1 MITKIKNKGLKAT
14 VVSLFLLTSCVG
26 DAQFR
31 QYVLADRKFFDV
43 QKEHY
48 EVLLNASSTS
58 TEDMATHIGRV
69 TAKEKQLTAAEE
81 ALGIKR

>member
-1 MITKIKNKGLKAT
+1 MITKIKNKGFKAT
-14 VVSLFLLTSCVG
+14 LISLFLLTSCVG
-26 DAQFR
+26 DGQFR

-48 EVLLNASSTS
+48 VTLLNQSNTNP
-58 TEDMATHIGRV
+58 DDIATHVGRL

-81 ALGIKR
+81 ALGIKQ